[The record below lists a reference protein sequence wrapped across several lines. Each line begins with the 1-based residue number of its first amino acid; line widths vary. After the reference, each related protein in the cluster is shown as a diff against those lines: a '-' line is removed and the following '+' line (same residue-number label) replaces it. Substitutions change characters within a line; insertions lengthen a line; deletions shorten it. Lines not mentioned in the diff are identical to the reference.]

1 MARKAAATGPVVKLK
16 VTLTGL
22 RPPVWRRVLVPDA
35 MTLGDLHGVIQAAM
49 GWDNSHLHD
58 FDIGGARYGD
68 PSNTDEVDDE
78 ADIDLADIMKTGVS
92 RFRYTY
98 DFGDDWVHLVTI
110 EGTFPRAEGQP
121 YPACIAGKRACP
133 PEDSGGPYG
142 LAQLLAVKAD
152 PSHPDHEEMSEWLDD
167 DYDPEA
173 FSVADA
179 DAAVAARFGRMGGKV
194 G

>member
-1 MARKAAATGPVVKLK
+1 MARKAAAADLVVKLK
-16 VTLTGL
+16 VTLTGM
-22 RPPVWRRVLVPDA
+22 RPPVWRRVLMPAA
-35 MTLGDLHGVIQAAM
+35 MTLGDLHRVIQAAM

-58 FDIGGARYGD
+58 FDIGGVRYGD
-68 PSNTDEVDDE
+68 PSDTDEVDDE
-78 ADIDLADIMKTGVS
+78 EDIDLATILRSGVS

-110 EGTFPRAEGQP
+110 EGTLPSAEGQP
-121 YPACIAGKRACP
+121 CPACIGGKRACP

-142 LAQLLAVKAD
+142 LAQLLEIRAN
-152 PSHPDHEEMSEWLDD
+152 PSHPDHEEMAEWLGD
-167 DYDPEA
+167 DYDPEV

-179 DAAVAARFGRMGGKV
+179 DAAVAAQFARGTV